1 MRVTMR
7 LLALLLGLVLV
18 ACGSP
23 NGEAGSDITTT
34 TAEPAPTSTTALP
47 PAPTTT
53 TIGEIEMPHDHE
65 VVEAARADLAQ
76 RNGVDLEAVSVVRA
90 RQVDWPDSALG
101 CPEEGM
107 AYTQAVVS
115 GYQVILQVDGRVFD
129 YHAGSDGEVFLCP
142 SEERDGGYEFVPPPG
157 IDQ

>member
-1 MRVTMR
+1 MK
-7 LLALLLGLVLV
+7 LLVLLLGLMLA

-23 NGEAGSDITTT
+23 NGESGATTTTGAEPATTT
-34 TAEPAPTSTTALP
+34 TAVPP

-53 TIGEIEMPHDHE
+53 IIGDIEMPHDHD

-76 RNGVDLEAVSVVRA
+76 RNGVPLEEVSVVRA
-90 RQVDWPDSALG
+90 REVDWPDSALG

-107 AYTQAVVS
+107 AYTQVVVS
-115 GYQVILQVDGRVFD
+115 GYQVLLQVDGRVFD
-129 YHAGSDGEVFLCP
+129 YHAGSEGEVFLCP

>member
-1 MRVTMR
+1 MRASAR
-7 LLALLLGLVLV
+7 LLVLLLGLMLV

-23 NGEAGSDITTT
+23 NGEGGATTTTGAETATTT
-34 TAEPAPTSTTALP
+34 TAVPP

-53 TIGEIEMPHDHE
+53 NIGDIEMPHDHD

-76 RNGVDLEAVSVVRA
+76 RNGVPLEEVSVVRA
-90 RQVDWPDSALG
+90 REVDWPDSALG
-101 CPEEGM
+101 CPEDGL
-107 AYTQAVVS
+107 AYTQVVVS
-115 GYQVILQVDGRVFD
+115 GYQVLLQVDGRVFD
-129 YHAGSDGEVFLCP
+129 YHAGSEGEVFLCP

>member
-1 MRVTMR
+1 MK
-7 LLALLLGLVLV
+7 LLVLLFGLMLV

-23 NGEAGSDITTT
+23 NGESGATTT
-34 TAEPAPTSTTALP
+34 TGAEPAPTTTAVPP

-53 TIGEIEMPHDHE
+53 TNGDIEMPHDHD

-76 RNGVDLEAVSVVRA
+76 RNGVPLEEVSVVRA
-90 RQVDWPDSALG
+90 REVDWPDSAIG
-101 CPEEGM
+101 CPEDGM
-107 AYTQAVVS
+107 AYTQVVVS
-115 GYQVILQVDGRVFD
+115 GYQVLLQVDGRVFD
-129 YHAGSDGEVFLCP
+129 YHAGSEGEVFLCP